1 MYTALLVILILVVL
15 IVTHELGHF
24 IVAKIFGV
32 RVDEFGVGY
41 PPRAFTFGTW
51 GGTEYTLNWIPFG
64 GVVRL
69 FGDEPDSTHGNGSF
83 ADASKWKQA
92 IILLAG
98 VAMNALMAWLLFAG
112 ALHAGVVR
120 VDASPIPSPNSR
132 LIVAQVIPGSPADVA
147 GIAAWDRII
156 SIIDERGVSP
166 TALSPQAVIS
176 FIGVRGGKAIN
187 VVYVHAGAT
196 STAIVRP
203 VNAIIEDAA
212 NRPALGIALVSVS
225 EQPLSWNDAFVE
237 SLGSTYHALLSVGN
251 GLRILFVNAVRGSA
265 DLNDVV
271 GPVGLV
277 SSVNEAAHTGLGA
290 FLWLAGFIAANL
302 TVINLIPIP
311 VLDGGRLVLVLF
323 EAVTRRNAPRLLVQI
338 MNTVGVALIIILMI
352 VVTYHDIARL
362 FA

>member
-1 MYTALLVILILVVL
+1 MSTALLVILILVVL

-24 IVAKIFGV
+24 IAAKIFGV

-41 PPRAFTFGTW
+41 PPRAFIFGKW

-64 GVVRL
+64 GFVRL
-69 FGDEPDSTHGNGSF
+69 FGEEEDGAHGVGSF

-112 ALHAGVVR
+112 ALHAGVAR
-120 VDASPIPSPNSR
+120 VDTSPIPSIDSR
-132 LIVAQVIPGSPADVA
+132 LIVAQVIPGSPADTA

-156 SIIDERGVSP
+156 SMTDERGVSLD
-166 TALSPQAVIS
+166 TLSPQSAIS
-176 FIGVRGGKAIN
+176 FIGARGGKAIS

-196 STAIVRP
+196 STAVVHP
-203 VNAIIEDAA
+203 VNAVIADAA
-212 NRPALGIALVSVS
+212 NRPALGIALVAVS

-237 SLGSTYHALLSVGN
+237 SFGSTYRALISVGD
-251 GLRILFVNAVRGSA
+251 GLRTLFLDAVRGSA

-290 FLWLAGFIAANL
+290 FLWLAGFIAVNL

-311 VLDGGRLVLVLF
+311 VLDGGRLVLVIF
-323 EAVTRRNAPRLLVQI
+323 EAVARRNAPRLLVQI
-338 MNTVGVALIIILMI
+338 MNTIGVALIIILMV
-352 VVTYHDIARL
+352 VVTYHDVARL